1 MSFDLVLQQLRR
13 SIRPPRASR
22 GRRLLV
28 LGDWPERLQVAAD
41 AVDAARRVDAAPP
54 GPFDL
59 ILWRPAAAVNPRLLQ
74 SVGERLAERGR
85 LWICHRSGHRRQL
98 VFDLGRAGYAVLEEH
113 RFPELCLVE
122 TRRDG
127 FITREY
133 QPGDEDDILRLFAPA
148 FHVRRS
154 PEHWRWKYLQNPW
167 GRTLITTSRTADGEL
182 AAHYAAYPV
191 PFLDARRGSTLMAL
205 QIGDTMTD
213 PRFRRAG
220 RGVSSLL
227 GRCFRHF
234 FSRHCDDRIAFNYGF
249 NTGNI
254 RRFNF
259 QFIKGRLARPVD
271 YWRRGPEPPAGA
283 GYRAIAV
290 EDVDGEFDRLLR
302 RVARHYGFL
311 VRRDAAWLRWRYLD
325 CPDAPPFRLIAARRG
340 RKLVGWGVFRRR
352 PAAGGDAGDRLLVVD
367 ALFDPRHAGAV
378 ADVLRAALDA
388 EPGVTEVVGWMAPN
402 PPWWR
407 RAVEGLGFVED
418 REPNDLALIYLP
430 FTHPEVETLLP
441 AAYYAWGDGDLA

>member
-1 MSFDLVLQQLRR
+1 FQ
-13 SIRPPRASR
+13 RPCSA
-22 GRRLLV
+22 L
-28 LGDWPERLQVAAD
+28 
-41 AVDAARRVDAAPP
+41 
-54 GPFDL
+54 
-59 ILWRPAAAVNPRLLQ
+59 
-74 SVGERLAERGR
+74 
-85 LWICHRSGHRRQL
+85 
-98 VFDLGRAGYAVLEEH
+98 
-113 RFPELCLVE
+113 
-122 TRRDG
+122 
-127 FITREY
+127 
-133 QPGDEDDILRLFAPA
+133 
-148 FHVRRS
+148 
-154 PEHWRWKYLQNPW
+154 RWKYLQNPW
-167 GRTLITTSRTADGEL
+167 GQTLITTSRSADGEL

-191 PFLDARRGSTLMAL
+191 PFLDARDGSTLMAL

-283 GYRAIAV
+283 GYRTAQV
-290 EDVDGEFDRLLR
+290 EEVGEDYDRLLR
-302 RVARHYGFL
+302 RVGRHYGFL

-352 PAAGGDAGDRLLVVD
+352 PGADGDQLLFVD

-378 ADVLRAALDA
+378 ADVLRAGLAA
-388 EPGVTEVVGWMAPN
+388 EPGVEEVVGWMAPN
-402 PPWWR
+402 PLWWR
-407 RAVEGLGFVED
+407 RAVEDLGFVEA

-430 FTHPEVETLLP
+430 FTHPEVENLLP
-441 AAYYAWGDGDLA
+441 AAYYAWGDSDLA

>member
-1 MSFDLVLQQLRR
+1 MSLNPVLKQLQR
-13 SIRPPRASR
+13 SIRPPRRS
-22 GRRLLV
+22 
-28 LGDWPERLQVAAD
+28 
-41 AVDAARRVDAAPP
+41 ARRRVLCLGAWGTPPNVGAEETRTADRLDGAPE

-59 ILWRPAAAVNPRLLQ
+59 IFWRPTAAVNGPLLDAVSRRL
-74 SVGERLAERGR
+74 GERGR
-85 LWICHRSGHRRQL
+85 LWIHHRAGHRRNL
-98 VFDLGRAGYAVLEEH
+98 VFELGRRGFAILEEH
-113 RFPELCLVE
+113 AVAGFCLLE

-133 QPGDEDDILRLFAPA
+133 QPGDEDDILQLFTPA
-148 FHVRRS
+148 FHVQRS
-154 PEHWRWKYLQNPW
+154 LEHWRWKYLGNPW
-167 GRTLITTSRTADGEL
+167 GQTLITTSHSPEGEL

-191 PFLDARRGSTLMAL
+191 PFLDARRGATLVAL

-259 QFIKGRLARPVD
+259 QFIKGRLARSVD
-271 YWRRGPEPPAGA
+271 YWRRDPSPPKTA
-283 GYRAIAV
+283 GYRTELV
-290 EDVDGEFDRLLR
+290 NQVDGSFDRLLR
-302 RVARHYGFL
+302 RVAPDYGFL
-311 VRRDAAWLRWRYLD
+311 VQRDAAWLRWRYLE
-325 CPDAPPFRLIAARRG
+325 CPDAPPFRLITAHRG
-340 RKLVGWGVFRRR
+340 RRLVGWAVFRRR
-352 PAAGGDAGDRLLVVD
+352 PGAEGDQLLLVD
-367 ALFDPRHAGAV
+367 ALFEPRHVGAF
-378 ADVLRAALDA
+378 ADLLANGLDA
-388 EPGVTEVVGWMAPN
+388 EPGVREVIGWMSPN

-407 RAVEGLGFVED
+407 REVEALDFEEAA
-418 REPNDLALIYLP
+418 EPNDLALIYLP

-441 AAYYAWGDGDLA
+441 EAYYTWGDSDLA